1 MNLRI
6 VLERSDEGGYTA
18 LVPALP
24 GCISEGDTREE
35 ALRNIREAIDLYLE
49 PVDDDGSFSPDAEQV
64 EIAV

>member
-18 LVPALP
+18 VVPALP
-24 GCISEGDTREE
+24 GCISEGDTRED
-35 ALRNIREAIDLYLE
+35 ALRNIRQAIDLYLE
-49 PVDDDGSFSPDAEQV
+49 AVDDDGSFSPDSEQV